1 MSINNNNHWK
11 SESHILLLTRLYIIN
26 GSFLNLG
33 GKAVLR
39 FCFSKEISICL
50 NMTCGDKTTPF
61 YFYES
66 RATLKVIGHLRVSLS
81 VSEAEIQEIMSLQT
95 YCNRIFKNITGIY
108 VCSVI
113 KRWSISIHVNT
124 FFFHFIYHMTLYIT
138 LYSFPSSCCFHHFL
152 LNISI
157 IIVFI

>member
-1 MSINNNNHWK
+1 
-11 SESHILLLTRLYIIN
+11 
-26 GSFLNLG
+26 
-33 GKAVLR
+33 
-39 FCFSKEISICL
+39 
-50 NMTCGDKTTPF
+50 MTCGDKTTRF

-95 YCNRIFKNITGIY
+95 YCNRILKNITGIY

-113 KRWSISIHVNT
+113 KRLSISIHVNT

-138 LYSFPSSCCFHHFL
+138 LTPSQVPAAFTTFCLTFQ
-152 LNISI
+152 
-157 IIVFI
+157 